1 MKYAFFPGCTLKAS
15 YPHVELSVKNV
26 FKKLGVELVEIDDWN
41 CCGSTAVENI
51 NEMAS
56 LVLPARN
63 ICLAAKISEVML
75 TPCTECLLQER
86 RVLHQMESYPEV
98 RKRVLSALSKVGLE
112 WKPIKVVHPLEVII
126 NDIGL
131 NKVKEA
137 VQRDLDGLKIIPYY
151 GCLISRPYGTEHPLY
166 PTSMDEL
173 FRMLK
178 AEVIDYPLK
187 TKCCGATLTATGD
200 ERGLSLVYQLLKDAK
215 RRGGD
220 VIVVPC
226 TVCQFNLEVFQD
238 KIRSIFKEDV
248 HIPVLYFTQLL
259 GLALGLS
266 EAELGIDK
274 LLVPFSIPTR

>member
-1 MKYAFFPGCTLKAS
+1 MKYAYYPGCTLRAS
-15 YPHVELSVKNV
+15 YPHVDMSLKSVFRV
-26 FKKLGVELVEIDDWN
+26 LGVELVEIDDWN

-51 NEMAS
+51 NEAVS
-56 LVLPARN
+56 LALSARN
-63 ICLAAKISEVML
+63 ICLAAKISDTML
-75 TPCTECLLQER
+75 TPCTECLLQQR
-86 RVLHQMESYPEV
+86 RVLYIMEQYPKV
-98 RKRVLSALSKVGLE
+98 REKVLKVLEKVGLE
-112 WKPIKVVHPLEVII
+112 WKPVKVVHPLEIVV

-131 NKVKEA
+131 DKVKEK
-137 VQRDLDGLKIIPYY
+137 VKRDLSGIKVVPYY
-151 GCLISRPYGTEHPLY
+151 GCLITRPYGSEHPLY

-173 FRMLK
+173 FSALK

-215 RRGGD
+215 KRGGN

-238 KIRSIFKEDV
+238 KISTMYGENV
-248 HIPVLYFTQLL
+248 SIPVLYFTQLL

-266 EAELGIDK
+266 ESELGIDK
-274 LLVPFSIPTR
+274 LLVPFSISAR